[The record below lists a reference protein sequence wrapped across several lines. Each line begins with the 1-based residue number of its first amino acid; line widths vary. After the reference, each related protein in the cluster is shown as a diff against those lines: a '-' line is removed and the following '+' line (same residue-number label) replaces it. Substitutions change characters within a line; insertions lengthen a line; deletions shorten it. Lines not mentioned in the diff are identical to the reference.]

1 MKYCSH
7 CGKEIMDAAVVCPG
21 CGCAVPRTP
30 TIDDEPST
38 GLNVLS
44 FLIPIV
50 GLVLFILYHEKAPTK
65 AKAIGKWA
73 LISVIVG
80 VVAQGILLGLAL

>member
-7 CGKEIMDAAVVCPG
+7 CGKEIIDEAIVCPN
-21 CGCAVPRTP
+21 CGCSVHPKKTEAD
-30 TIDDEPST
+30 IPST
-38 GLNVLS
+38 GLNVLA

-50 GLVLFILYHEKAPTK
+50 GLILYILYQEKTPQK

-73 LISVIVG
+73 LIGFVIGIVG
-80 VVAQGILLGLAL
+80 QVLLFML